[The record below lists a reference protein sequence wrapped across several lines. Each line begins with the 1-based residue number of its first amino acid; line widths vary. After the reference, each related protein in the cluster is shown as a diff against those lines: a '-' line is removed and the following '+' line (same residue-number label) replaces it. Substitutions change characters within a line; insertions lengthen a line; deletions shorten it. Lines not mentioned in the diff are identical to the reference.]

1 MTNLLFDIVAN
12 QFVKIIDVAKDDILK
27 NLECPPEAHMG
38 DVAFPC
44 FVLSKKLKNSPI
56 AIANELKD
64 KIINLNDDCFE
75 KIDVVNGYLN
85 FFINRKHVLNKFL
98 KLYEN
103 NLLLGEKKHINEK
116 ALIEHTSI
124 NPNASPHIGRA
135 RNAMIGDASARLL
148 KFLGYDTTVH
158 YFVNDIGKQIAL
170 LVYYTEGKSNI
181 TFNDLLNLYVSANE
195 ELKENPEIEEKVFL
209 LLHEMENGNLQVFD
223 KFSNI
228 VNICINGQKN
238 IFNEF
243 GIYYD
248 VYDYESN
255 YIYSGRTAEILNQ
268 LEKTKYMF
276 TDEAGRKVLNLQDF
290 NINSENPYF
299 PLTRKDL
306 TSLYPLRDVCYSIDK
321 SIWANGGKNIVVLGE
336 DQKLYGKQVNAVLD
350 ILGYKGAE
358 IINYSFVLL
367 ADGKMSTRA
376 GKVVLLE
383 DLMKETTDFAKQKM
397 IERGSVVDEKL
408 AKQIAYGAIKYAIL
422 KCGNDRNVIFDK
434 DQALSFE
441 GNTSVYIQY
450 SRARILSILKGESCE
465 INCVDFSLLNTDI
478 EWALVVQILSFNSV
492 ISQLENTFNFNSL
505 CNYLYDLCKL
515 FSRWYNSCPIKTA
528 EINLKN
534 ARLKMAEII
543 AKNIEIGLN
552 ILGIE
557 SPEKI

>member
-1 MTNLLFDIVAN
+1 MTNLLFSIVSDKLSN
-12 QFVKIIDVAKDDILK
+12 ILGVDK
-27 NLECPPEAHMG
+27 NEITNNLEVPPEQNLG

-44 FVLSKKLKNSPI
+44 FVLSKKLRKSPI
-56 AIANELKD
+56 VIAQEIKSKLD
-64 KIINLNDDCFE
+64 ETNDGTFRE
-75 KIDVVNGYLN
+75 IKVVSGYLN
-85 FFINRKHVLNKFL
+85 FFLNRNLVLQQFL
-98 KLYEN
+98 KEYN
-103 NLLLGEKKHINEK
+103 DGNLFNDKKHKGEK

-135 RNAMIGDASARLL
+135 RNALIGDASSRLL

-158 YFVNDIGKQIAL
+158 YFVNDVGKQIAL
-170 LVYYTEGKSNI
+170 LVYYTEGKNDI
-181 TFNDLLNLYVSANE
+181 TFNDLLSLYVSANE
-195 ELKENPEIEEKVFL
+195 ELKQNPEIEEKVFN
-209 LLHEMENGNLQVFD
+209 LLHEMECGNEEVFE
-223 KFSNI
+223 KFSRI
-228 VNICINGQKN
+228 VNICIEGQKK

-248 VYDYESN
+248 CYDYESK
-255 YIYSGRTAEILNQ
+255 YIISGRTKKILDD
-268 LEKTKYMF
+268 LSKTKYMF
-276 TDEAGRKVLNLQDF
+276 TDDVGRQVLNLEEYK
-290 NINSENPYF
+290 INSENPYF

-321 SIWANGGKNIVVLGE
+321 SKWADGGKNVVVLGE
-336 DQKLYGKQVNAVLD
+336 DQKLYGRQVNAVLD

-367 ADGKMSTRA
+367 TDGKMSTRA

-383 DLMKETTDFAKQKM
+383 DLMKETTEFAKQKM
-397 IERGSVVDEKL
+397 IERNSAVDEKL
-408 AKQIAYGAIKYAIL
+408 AKQLAYGAIKYAIL
-422 KCGNDRNVIFDK
+422 KCSNDRNVVFDK

-450 SRARILSILKGESCE
+450 SRARILSILNGENYE
-465 INCVDFSLLNTDI
+465 NANIDFSLLDTDI
-478 EWALVVQILSFNSV
+478 EWALVVQILNFNSV
-492 ISQLENTFNFNSL
+492 ISQLENTYNFNSL

-515 FSRWYNSCPIKTA
+515 FSRWYNSCPIKTV
-528 EINLKN
+528 ETNLKN
-534 ARLKMAEII
+534 ARLKLAEIV

>member
-1 MTNLLFDIVAN
+1 MTNLLFSIVSDKLSN
-12 QFVKIIDVAKDDILK
+12 ILGVDK
-27 NLECPPEAHMG
+27 NEITNNLEVPPEQNLG

-44 FVLSKKLKNSPI
+44 FVLSKKLRKSPI
-56 AIANELKD
+56 VIAQEIKSKLD
-64 KIINLNDDCFE
+64 ETNDGTFRE
-75 KIDVVNGYLN
+75 IKVISGYLN
-85 FFINRKHVLNKFL
+85 FFLNKTLVLQKFL
-98 KLYEN
+98 KEYN
-103 NLLLGEKKHINEK
+103 DGNLFNDKKHKGEK

-135 RNAMIGDASARLL
+135 RNALIGDASSRLL

-170 LVYYTEGKSNI
+170 LVYYTEGKNDI
-181 TFNDLLNLYVSANE
+181 TFNDLLSLYVSANE
-195 ELKENPEIEEKVFL
+195 ELKQNPEIEEKVFN
-209 LLHEMENGNLQVFD
+209 LLHEMECGNEEVFE
-223 KFSNI
+223 KFSRI
-228 VNICINGQKN
+228 VNICIEGQKK

-248 VYDYESN
+248 CYDYESK
-255 YIYSGRTAEILNQ
+255 YIISGRTKEILDD
-268 LEKTKYMF
+268 LSKTKYMF
-276 TDEAGRKVLNLQDF
+276 TDDVGRQVLNLEEYK
-290 NINSENPYF
+290 INSENPYF

-321 SIWANGGKNIVVLGE
+321 SKWADGGKNIVVLGE
-336 DQKLYGKQVNAVLD
+336 DQKLYGRQVNAVLD

-367 ADGKMSTRA
+367 TDGKMSTRA

-383 DLMKETTDFAKQKM
+383 DLMKETTEFAKQKM
-397 IERGSVVDEKL
+397 IERNSAVDEKL
-408 AKQIAYGAIKYAIL
+408 AKQLAYGAIKYAIL
-422 KCGNDRNVIFDK
+422 KCSNDRNVVFDK

-450 SRARILSILKGESCE
+450 SRARILSILNGENYE
-465 INCVDFSLLNTDI
+465 NANIDFSLLDTDI
-478 EWALVVQILSFNSV
+478 EWALVVQILNFNSV
-492 ISQLENTFNFNSL
+492 ISQLENTYNFNSL

-515 FSRWYNSCPIKTA
+515 FSRWYNACPIKSA
-528 EINLKN
+528 ETNLKI
-534 ARLKMAEII
+534 ARLKLAEIV

>member
-1 MTNLLFDIVAN
+1 MKNLLFTIVSD
-12 QFVKIIDVAKDDILK
+12 KLSDILDVDK
-27 NLECPPEAHMG
+27 NEIINNLEFPPEQNLG

-44 FVLSKKLKNSPI
+44 FVLSKKLRKSPI
-56 AIANELKD
+56 IIAQEIKNKLDE
-64 KIINLNDDCFE
+64 NNDSIFCE
-75 KIDVVNGYLN
+75 IKAVSGYLN
-85 FFINRKHVLNKFL
+85 FFLNRTIVLQKFL
-98 KLYEN
+98 KEYN
-103 NLLLGEKKHINEK
+103 DGNLFDNKKHKGEK

-135 RNAMIGDASARLL
+135 RNALIGDASSRLL
-148 KFLGYDTTVH
+148 KFLGYKTTVH

-170 LVYYTEGKSNI
+170 LVYYTEGRNEI

-195 ELKENPEIEEKVFL
+195 ELKQNPEIEEKIFN
-209 LLHEMENGNLQVFD
+209 LLHEMECGNKEVFK
-223 KFSNI
+223 KFTRI
-228 VNICINGQKN
+228 VNICIEGQKK

-243 GIYYD
+243 GIFYD
-248 VYDYESN
+248 CYDYESQ
-255 YIYSGRTAEILNQ
+255 YILSGRTKEILDD
-268 LEKTKYMF
+268 LRKTKFMF
-276 TDEAGRKVLNLQDF
+276 TDEVGRQVLNLEDY

-321 SIWANGGKNIVVLGE
+321 SKLAGNGRNIVVLGE
-336 DQKLYGKQVNAVLD
+336 DQKLYGRQVNAVLD

-367 ADGKMSTRA
+367 TDGKMSTRA

-383 DLMKETTDFAKQKM
+383 DLMKETTEFAKQKM
-397 IERGSVVDEKL
+397 IERNSAVDEKL
-408 AKQIAYGAIKYAIL
+408 AKRLAYGAIKYAIL
-422 KCGNDRNVIFDK
+422 RCGNDRNVVFDK

-450 SRARILSILKGESCE
+450 SRARILSILKGESYKDE
-465 INCVDFSLLNTDI
+465 KIDFSLLNTDI
-478 EWALVVQILSFNSV
+478 EWSLVVHMLNFNSV
-492 ISQLENTFNFNSL
+492 ISQLEHTFDFYSL

-515 FSRWYNSCPIKTA
+515 FSKWYNSCPIKTC
-528 EINLKN
+528 ELNLKN

-543 AKNIEIGLN
+543 SKNIEIGLY

-557 SPEKI
+557 SPKKI